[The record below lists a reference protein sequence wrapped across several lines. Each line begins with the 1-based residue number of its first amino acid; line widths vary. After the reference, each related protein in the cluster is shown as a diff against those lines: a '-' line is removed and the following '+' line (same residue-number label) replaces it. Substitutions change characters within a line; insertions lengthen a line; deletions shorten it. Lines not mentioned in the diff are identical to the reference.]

1 MKLTDIYTEDE
12 LNQEDELLFH
22 VASDEALVFDFEV
35 RTLSHA
41 SLAGVMTHR
50 GDASVI
56 DSMSLYATQEQLE
69 LIAHKVAHFDEARV
83 LVMEGESLVDGNH
96 HLAAAHRAGRDVFYI
111 DLGQSIGDPQEIPSP

>member
-22 VASDEALVFDFEV
+22 VASEEVLMFDFEV

-41 SLAGVMTHR
+41 SLSAVMTHR

-56 DSMSLYATQEQLE
+56 DSMSLYATLRRAPSRFRKDTAGSQIQGSGLHHSK
-69 LIAHKVAHFDEARV
+69 AHGTRSSFPHAPA
-83 LVMEGESLVDGNH
+83 
-96 HLAAAHRAGRDVFYI
+96 
-111 DLGQSIGDPQEIPSP
+111 